1 MTATK
6 PWTTPARW
14 LVGPATDEV
23 RREQAVAAA
32 FLRVVLGL
40 MWLYNVAWKRPPD
53 FGENTDSG
61 LYHFTSYAVSH
72 PVFPPFSWVV
82 EELVLPNIV
91 IFGWGVLIVET
102 ALAVLLLTGAWVRVA
117 AALGV
122 LQSLAIGLSVAYGPH
137 EWPWA
142 YWLMIGAHVVV
153 LFSSAGRMFAVDAVR
168 AGTGSARTL
177 GRVWGAIAVITGAV
191 SVILSAGDPLNAR
204 GDGLSSAD
212 LSLSLGEYNVV
223 GGLVLVLAGGL
234 LLFSA
239 QRRSALAGRAAA
251 VVAAAAAL
259 TLYVQIGFDDPLLG
273 GTATSA
279 AFLLTVA
286 LVAAVSGRAPGR
298 ASPRD

>member
-6 PWTTPARW
+6 PRTTLPRW
-14 LVGPATDEV
+14 LLGPATDEV

-32 FLRVVLGL
+32 FLRVLLGL

-53 FGENTDSG
+53 FGQDTDSG

-72 PVFPPFSWVV
+72 PVFPPYSWVV

-142 YWLMIGAHVVV
+142 YWLMIGAHVAV
-153 LFSSAGRMFAVDAVR
+153 LFSSAGRVFALDAVR

-177 GRVWGAIAVITGAV
+177 GRIWGAIALITGV
-191 SVILSAGDPLNAR
+191 VGVILSAGDPLNPR
-204 GDGLSSAD
+204 GEALGSAD
-212 LSLSLGEYNVV
+212 PSLSLGEYNVI

-234 LLFSA
+234 LLLSA
-239 QRRSALAGRAAA
+239 LSGKALAGRVAA
-251 VVAAAAAL
+251 VVAAAAAA
-259 TLYVQIGFDDPLLG
+259 TLYIQVGFGDPLLG
-273 GTATSA
+273 GNATSA

-286 LVAAVSGRAPGR
+286 LVAAVAGRAPGR
-298 ASPRD
+298 ASPRE